1 MWNKVCW
8 HERLGVQVCVPD
20 HVNGG
25 GGVPCVEVNVKTL
38 LKEIKEDSNN

>member
-8 HERLGVQVCVPD
+8 HQRLGVQVCVPD

-25 GGVPCVEVNVKTL
+25 VVPCVEVNVKTL